1 MVEPLEPTDEP
12 GTYMTDDPVPVAGDW
27 KTLVRV
33 SRGNTLSAMPIY
45 LPEDP
50 AIPAEGVP
58 ASASFERP
66 FVADHEILQREQQ
79 DAAGWLTAFAYVTVA
94 LIALGLLALIAWAL
108 HRLAVVREAPGAPPK
123 RLRSARRRRRGSG
136 AVCRHDGRARADRGG
151 AVPTPR
157 RSRRSR
163 LDAAVLPAGP
173 ADRGRLVVMRAIER
187 RRNDPG
193 DTS

>member
-1 MVEPLEPTDEP
+1 MNITAWQGGGLVIEPLEPTGEP
-12 GTYMTDDPVPVAGDW
+12 GTYTTADPVPVSGDW

-66 FVADHEILQREQQ
+66 FVADHEVLQREQK

-94 LIALGLLALIAWAL
+94 LIALGLLVLIAWAL
-108 HRLAVVREAPGAPPK
+108 HRLAVVAEAVEPAAEAAPTRPQAA
-123 RLRSARRRRRGSG
+123 ARVGSG
-136 AVCRHDGRARADRGG
+136 
-151 AVPTPR
+151 
-157 RSRRSR
+157 
-163 LDAAVLPAGP
+163 LPA
-173 ADRGRLVVMRAIER
+173 
-187 RRNDPG
+187 
-193 DTS
+193 